1 MNSIPWL
8 NDSVELHK
16 NSNSLVFILFFQ
28 VSMPSMKINGVQKYP
43 HKTQLL
49 VVYLKLGYVTSHCL
63 LDPRAELTAPKHF
76 NTHISLTSVQ
86 EKKAHRLQQDATMRP
101 CICTAQID
109 LQLAYK

>member
-1 MNSIPWL
+1 MQPTVLNVNKDELYSWL
-8 NDSVELHK
+8 NDSVEMHK

-28 VSMPSMKINGVQKYP
+28 VSVPSMKINGVQKYL

-63 LDPRAELTAPKHF
+63 LDLRAELTAPKHF

-86 EKKAHRLQQDATMRP
+86 EKPAHRLQ
-101 CICTAQID
+101 
-109 LQLAYK
+109 